1 MKKRM
6 IEFSNTKN
14 EFAGFFMGI
23 FFDYL
28 FLVPKATLKTP
39 VASVSQESLLTKIE
53 RLNDSIQVK
62 YLYHSNW
69 AWTKQVHKSY
79 RCNAATVTDHKARL

>member
-1 MKKRM
+1 M

-14 EFAGFFMGI
+14 EFAVVFYGDFC
-23 FFDYL
+23 DCLL

-62 YLYHSNW
+62 YLYHSN
-69 AWTKQVHKSY
+69 
-79 RCNAATVTDHKARL
+79 